1 MGYSFILVG
10 IGVKKDSIDKGGD
23 ELDHSREDVK
33 QIEDKAKNEQQQAEK
48 AKRVIKDAKKNANP
62 QRENNEFPST

>member
-1 MGYSFILVG
+1 M
-10 IGVKKDSIDKGGD
+10 
-23 ELDHSREDVK
+23 DHSREDVK
-33 QIEDKAKNEQQQAEK
+33 RIEDKAKNEQQQAEK